1 MGPSGKMSHL
11 LPLTDSGFSSCKQ
24 SPRRWLVF
32 VDRTGPL
39 RGQSLVSSGWN
50 ADLQGWGSA
59 SVLFLD
65 RVRWPRWDFSLQ
77 GQGYAC
83 LSLLQLTPAL
93 RAHSLTQHVVLW
105 SFCNMA
111 RPSVLSE
118 TGLELAVS
126 SQTCTPWCLQSREIP
141 QMPSK
146 HPQAVSG
153 CRGWFVGLES
163 KIPHQDAD

>member
-1 MGPSGKMSHL
+1 VGPSGKMSHL

-111 RPSVLSE
+111 RPVETVQLILCICVVRIYGFDQPQVKHIWRGKIASV
-118 TGLELAVS
+118 
-126 SQTCTPWCLQSREIP
+126 
-141 QMPSK
+141 
-146 HPQAVSG
+146 
-153 CRGWFVGLES
+153 
-163 KIPHQDAD
+163 